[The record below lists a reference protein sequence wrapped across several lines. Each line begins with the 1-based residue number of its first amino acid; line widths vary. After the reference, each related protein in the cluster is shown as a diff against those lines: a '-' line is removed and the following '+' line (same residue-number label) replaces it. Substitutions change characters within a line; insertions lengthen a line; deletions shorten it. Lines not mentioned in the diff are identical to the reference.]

1 MAPLSEGPAIVG
13 LVDEMVEHVDEQ
25 DRVLAVVGRGEAV
38 RRGWL
43 HRIAVTV
50 CRDSRRQVLV
60 HRRSEQVSRFPGHYE
75 LMAGGAVAAGESYE
89 EAAVRELAEE
99 LGIDT
104 TVRSVVKFLNRDG
117 LSPHWLGIHEALV
130 LVDPK
135 PRADEVAWHGWLPES
150 ELHEFMQRHPFTPD
164 SRDAW
169 DRYRAA
175 VG

>member
-1 MAPLSEGPAIVG
+1 M
-13 LVDEMVEHVDEQ
+13 DEMVEHVDER

-50 CRDSRRQVLV
+50 CRDGRGQVLV
-60 HRRSEQVSRFPGHYE
+60 HRRSGQVSRFPGHYE
-75 LMAGGAVAAGESYE
+75 VMAGGAVAPGESYE

-104 TVRSVVKFLNRDG
+104 TVRSVVKFLNRGG
-117 LSPHWLGIHEALV
+117 LSPHWLAIHETVV

-135 PRADEVAWHGWLPES
+135 PRADEVAWHGWLPEA
-150 ELHEFMQRHPFTPD
+150 ELHEFMRRHPFTPD
-164 SRDAW
+164 SREAW
-169 DRYRAA
+169 ERYRVA